1 MKPSQR
7 RQPPDSRD
15 VHDEPTAWFVEL
27 EIARKRGDVVR
38 ATHALRQ
45 LHRLGVSVEYAAPAA
60 RAATHEVAS

>member
-1 MKPSQR
+1 MRPPRR

-15 VHDEPTAWFVEL
+15 VHDEPTTWFVEL

-45 LHRLGVSVEYAAPAA
+45 LHRLGVSVEYAAPGT
-60 RAATHEVAS
+60 RAETHEVAS